1 MTKLFCDMCK
11 SEIEPNAVR
20 ELDAEWAIRYSPTG
34 WKHYEGDLCEKCFY
48 EREELHAKLDAL
60 LTNESG
66 GDDVKATV
74 KKALEGVDVYP
85 PVFSK
90 RVVED

>member
-11 SEIEPNAVR
+11 SEIEPNAAR
-20 ELDAEWAIRYSPTG
+20 ELEAEWAIKYSLTG

-66 GDDVKATV
+66 GEKVKAAV
-74 KKALEGVDVYP
+74 KEALKDVEVFP
-85 PVFSK
+85 AVFSK